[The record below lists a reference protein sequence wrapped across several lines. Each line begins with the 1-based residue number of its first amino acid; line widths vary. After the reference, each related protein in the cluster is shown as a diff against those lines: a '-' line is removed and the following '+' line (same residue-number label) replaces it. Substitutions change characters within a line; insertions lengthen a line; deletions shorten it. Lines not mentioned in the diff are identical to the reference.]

1 MKPETEKKRIWVIDA
16 ARFYGIGLVYY
27 GHFIERIMYL
37 KNPAAAVHYKF
48 IYSFHMLLFFVLAG
62 YIAKES
68 ALQLSFGKYLKHRL
82 ASRLIPYL
90 FFTGLMMVL
99 TLFISGDF
107 FNLKLPSLN
116 GYLQGLK
123 LTVFGLPMFN
133 IPTWFL
139 LCLFSVEFVHF
150 FAFRL
155 FKSDTMILL
164 GAAIFYIVGY
174 AINWQFQIFN
184 PMQGKVIGRNYLY
197 IHEAVIVYAFYL
209 LGIYLKRR
217 RFLMDKV
224 SLKYLMPGLI
234 VTFLVILFTYKLN
247 RGPFIF
253 FNSVVIMMSSHGN
266 FFLFPLTAVAGSL
279 FIFFLAGVTPK
290 WKAIGWLGQNAL
302 ILFCLNGIFYH
313 FINGRAAQW
322 VVDNLSGSPW
332 VIGGIGT
339 VITLGSLAFCIPLI
353 YLFNKTVPQLVGK
366 PKMSGPLLKKL
377 I

>member
-1 MKPETEKKRIWVIDA
+1 MNPETEKKRIWVIDA
-16 ARFYGIGLVYY
+16 ARFYGMGFVYY

-62 YIAKES
+62 YIAQES

-107 FNLKLPSLN
+107 FNLKLPTLN
-116 GYLQGLK
+116 GYLEGLK

-139 LCLFSVEFVHF
+139 LCLFSVELVHF

-155 FKSDTMILL
+155 FKSDAMILL

-174 AINWQFQIFN
+174 AINWQFEFFN
-184 PMQGKVIGRNYLY
+184 PLQGKVIGRNYLY
-197 IHEAVIVYAFYL
+197 IHEALVDYAFYL

-217 RFLMDKV
+217 RFLMDTV
-224 SLKYLMPGLI
+224 SLKFLMPGLI
-234 VTFLVILFTYKLN
+234 VTFVVILFTYKLN
-247 RGPFIF
+247 RGPFLF

-266 FFLFPLTAVAGSL
+266 FFLFPLTAVGGSL
-279 FIFFLAGVTPK
+279 FIFFLAGVNPK
-290 WKAIGWLGQNAL
+290 WKAIGWMGQNAL

-322 VVDNLSGSPW
+322 VVNNLPGSPW
-332 VIGGIGT
+332 ALFGIGT
-339 VITLGSLAFCIPLI
+339 VITLASLAFCIPLI

-366 PKMSGPLLKKL
+366 PKMSGPLLKNL